1 MLTLRGPARVLKLDP
16 DQELHRVGKSSTLTS
31 TELAGSR
38 RPARRVAS
46 THNGARR
53 GTRAPSPATPGAIPC
68 PRDRRLLAVGGFEGE
83 LGVELDPS
91 ADHHLEWL
99 PGADTELVAVKLAAD
114 VQDEVTAVA
123 PV

>member
-1 MLTLRGPARVLKLDP
+1 VRL
-16 DQELHRVGKSSTLTS
+16 QLHRALSHVP
-31 TELAGSR
+31 EIAGYS
-38 RPARRVAS
+38 AA
-46 THNGARR
+46 
-53 GTRAPSPATPGAIPC
+53 
-68 PRDRRLLAVGGFEGE
+68 GGFEGE

-99 PGADTELVAVKLAAD
+99 PGADTELVSVKLAAD